1 VATVAFGN
9 KKRNQTTN
17 CEENKLVS
25 LLSGLMSACNS
36 NDRAVIAGIVSAETE
51 KDVDYSKNHRVVLF
65 SLNPECGAK
74 PCSSIWLTPCYS
86 YCGGIPDGT
95 NMQRA
100 HNNAI

>member
-51 KDVDYSKNHRVVLF
+51 MDVDYS
-65 SLNPECGAK
+65 
-74 PCSSIWLTPCYS
+74 
-86 YCGGIPDGT
+86 
-95 NMQRA
+95 
-100 HNNAI
+100 